1 MKTTSPMFLFV
12 FAFVCANC
20 ANPAPVT
27 TAPIATDTAIPI
39 STATATPEPL
49 TLGAGFRFST
59 YGIGS
64 NPGPEYFVSV
74 GEQMSARFPTSHPEA
89 IWIVGEFYGGGKT
102 YLSFHAETDDPNVVS
117 GYVDMNEQTLD
128 LFDENGFKVWLQ
140 VEPANADMLLLIDLV
155 LNQYKHHPSVLGFGV
170 DVEWYKSDGSPLGT
184 PITDEEAEAWVKAI
198 RAHNPNYR
206 LFLKHWETEFMPPT
220 YRDGIIFI
228 DDGQQYESLNAIVDE
243 FTAWGAHFAPA
254 PVGFQYGYLSDK
266 PWWKDLKDPPADIGN
281 ALLQEIPNTVSL
293 FWVDFTLQEIFP
305 P

>member
-1 MKTTSPMFLFV
+1 MRKTIDRIFFFIICLVLAS
-12 FAFVCANC
+12 CSS
-20 ANPAPVT
+20 PAPAIAT
-27 TAPIATDTAIPI
+27 PITTDTASPT
-39 STATATPEPL
+39 STHTPEPL

-74 GEQMSARFPTSHPEA
+74 GKQMSAKFSESHPEA
-89 IWIVGEFYGGGKT
+89 IWIVGEFFGGGKT

-117 GYVDMNEQTLD
+117 GYVDMNEQSLD
-128 LFDENGFKVWLQ
+128 LFDQNGFKVWLQ

-184 PITDEEAEAWVKAI
+184 PITDEEAEAWVKAV

-220 YRDGIIFI
+220 YRDGIVFI
-228 DDGQQYESLNAIVDE
+228 DDGQQYETFDALVNE
-243 FTAWGAHFAPA
+243 FSSWGKHFAPA

-266 PWWKDLKDPPADIGN
+266 PWWKELSDPPGDIGD
-281 ALLQEIPNTVSL
+281 ALLKEIPNTASL